1 MKNRAGDL
9 HSTDVCYLEKC
20 PAKIATCLT
29 LMKTLNTEVPPTY
42 EGKKTLP
49 THFARDDSAIT
60 RCDVSAPSRGTM
72 TMQTDFCCFT
82 SPCAP
87 AHRGEMFSYCQL
99 HRLRN
104 GSICIISSLSGNQL
118 VVCGCELTSC
128 HLISFWFLT
137 LYTK

>member
-1 MKNRAGDL
+1 MRSRAGYL
-9 HSTDVCYLEKC
+9 HSTDVCYLENC
-20 PAKIATCLT
+20 PGKIATCLT
-29 LMKTLNTEVPPTY
+29 LMKTLNTTPP
-42 EGKKTLP
+42 P
-49 THFARDDSAIT
+49 HFARDDSAFT
-60 RCDVSAPSRGTM
+60 RCDVKSPSRGTM
-72 TMQTDFCCFT
+72 TMHADFCCFT
-82 SPCAP
+82 SPCVP

-99 HRLRN
+99 HQLRN